1 LVGSACKEDIEPNE
15 AYIYVPNKLL
25 ITVERARAS
34 EIGFIFDNHE
44 SIFKNNEDRDFLT
57 ILLFMIYEHQKG
69 DQSFWYPYFDAI
81 DPGTMTCFWPEHILK
96 ELDDSD
102 LIEELKEYKV
112 KVAEDWGVVN
122 KLLKIYS
129 PSPFNLEKCTYEL
142 YIRCTCFIA
151 TRCFGW
157 GLPTTI
163 VAPIADSFNHSSQS
177 SAQVDILNKRLHL
190 M

>member
-1 LVGSACKEDIEPNE
+1 M
-15 AYIYVPNKLL
+15 
-25 ITVERARAS
+25 
-34 EIGFIFDNHE
+34 IF
-44 SIFKNNEDRDFLT
+44 
-57 ILLFMIYEHQKG
+57 EHQKG

-112 KVAEDWGVVN
+112 KVEEDWGVVN

-190 M
+190 MQNKIYAYPYIFEAESQDEKDIYDFESSKLKYNVKRLFKEDSLSDP